1 MALTPVDIANKE
13 FPVRMRGY
21 DRDAVDDF
29 LDQVVQEFEALIRE
43 NASLRE
49 QIEQPEPAAGAV
61 PQPGADDQPHAG
73 ARRGVGGG
81 DPGERPRARRNCC

>member
-1 MALTPVDIANKE
+1 MGRSCDQEQEERKMGITPVDIANKE

-29 LDQVVQEFEALIRE
+29 LDQVVQEFENLIRE

-49 QIEQPEPAAGAV
+49 QVESLNQ
-61 PQPGADDQPHAG
+61 
-73 ARRGVGGG
+73 RL
-81 DPGERPRARRNCC
+81 